1 MFGGSHGRARR
12 PIIAYGS
19 PVRIY
24 PGSLNQTDQEKKNV
38 KTSPMLYA
46 AAAVAALAFA
56 SATVTMSVSTPAIA
70 QAAQDD
76 TIATTNGNL
85 VIHPV
90 HHAGVVFTWNG
101 KRIVADPTNFPPDEK
116 SGAAAFRGA
125 APPDLILIT
134 HEHGDHFSVPTLT
147 ELVGPNTIIVAPQ
160 SVYGML
166 PPALQMKA
174 KAMKN
179 GDKQT
184 YAGVAI
190 EAVPEYNTTPDRL
203 MFHPKGRDNGYVMNL
218 GGKRVYLAG
227 DTEETP
233 ELKALPN
240 IDVAFVPM
248 NLPYTMTEDAAAT
261 WVKDFKPKIVY
272 PYHYGMSDVNKFK
285 TLVGSAS
292 DVRLRK
298 WY

>member
-1 MFGGSHGRARR
+1 M
-12 PIIAYGS
+12 
-19 PVRIY
+19 
-24 PGSLNQTDQEKKNV
+24 
-38 KTSPMLYA
+38 KTSHFLY
-46 AAAVAALAFA
+46 AAVAAAALTLA
-56 SATVTMSVSTPAIA
+56 SATVTLTTPA
-70 QAAQDD
+70 AAQDD
-76 TIATTNGNL
+76 SIATTNGNL

-90 HHAGVVFTWNG
+90 HHAGVVLSWNG
-101 KRIVADPTNFPPDEK
+101 KRIVADPTNFPPDNN

-125 APPDLILIT
+125 AAPDLILIT

-147 ELVGPNTIIVAPQ
+147 ELAGPNTVIVAPQ
-160 SVYGML
+160 SVFGMM
-166 PPALQMKA
+166 PPALQA
-174 KAMKN
+174 KTKVMKN

-190 EAVPEYNTTPDRL
+190 EAVPEYNVTADRL
-203 MFHPKGRDNGYVMNL
+203 MFHPKGRDNGYVLSL

-233 ELKALPN
+233 ELKNLPN

-285 TLVGSAS
+285 TAVGSAS

>member
-1 MFGGSHGRARR
+1 M
-12 PIIAYGS
+12 
-19 PVRIY
+19 
-24 PGSLNQTDQEKKNV
+24 
-38 KTSPMLYA
+38 KTSHMFYA
-46 AAAVAALAFA
+46 AAAVAALALA
-56 SATVTMSVSTPAIA
+56 SATVTVSVSTPAIA

-147 ELVGPNTIIVAPQ
+147 ELTGPNTIIVAPQ

-166 PPALQMKA
+166 PPALQMKT
-174 KAMKN
+174 KVMKN

-184 YAGVAI
+184 FAGVAI
-190 EAVPEYNTTPDRL
+190 DAVPEYNTTPDRM
-203 MFHPKGRDNGYVMNL
+203 MFHPKGRDNGYVLNL

-233 ELKALPN
+233 ELKTLAN

-248 NLPYTMTEDAAAT
+248 NLPYTMTEEAAAT

>member
-1 MFGGSHGRARR
+1 M
-12 PIIAYGS
+12 
-19 PVRIY
+19 
-24 PGSLNQTDQEKKNV
+24 
-38 KTSPMLYA
+38 KTTHFLY
-46 AAAVAALAFA
+46 AAVAAAALALA
-56 SATVTMSVSTPAIA
+56 SATVTLPTPA
-70 QAAQDD
+70 AAQDD
-76 TIATTNGNL
+76 SIATTNGNL

-101 KRIVADPTNFPPDEK
+101 KRIVADPTNFPPDAN

-134 HEHGDHFSVPTLT
+134 HQHGDHFSVPTLT
-147 ELVGPNTIIVAPQ
+147 ELVGPATIIVAPQ

-166 PPALQMKA
+166 PPALQMKT
-174 KAMKN
+174 KVMKN

-190 EAVPEYNTTPDRL
+190 EAVPEYNVTPDRL

-227 DTEETP
+227 DTEETRAE
-233 ELKALPN
+233 ELLAN

-285 TLVGSAS
+285 TAVGSAS

>member
-1 MFGGSHGRARR
+1 VDPAA
-12 PIIAYGS
+12 PAE
-19 PVRIY
+19 P
-24 PGSLNQTDQEKKNV
+24 TDQEKNV
-38 KTSPMLYA
+38 KTSHFLY
-46 AAAVAALAFA
+46 AAVAAAALTLA
-56 SATVTMSVSTPAIA
+56 SATVTLTTPA
-70 QAAQDD
+70 AAQDD
-76 TIATTNGNL
+76 SIATTNGNL

-90 HHAGVVFTWNG
+90 HHAGVVLSWNG
-101 KRIVADPTNFPPDEK
+101 KRIVADPTNFPPDNN

-125 APPDLILIT
+125 AAPDLILIT

-147 ELVGPNTIIVAPQ
+147 ELAGPNTVIVAPQ
-160 SVYGML
+160 SVFGMM
-166 PPALQMKA
+166 PPALQA
-174 KAMKN
+174 KTKVMKN

-190 EAVPEYNTTPDRL
+190 EAVPEYNVTADRL
-203 MFHPKGRDNGYVMNL
+203 MFHPKGRDNGYVLSL

-233 ELKALPN
+233 ELKNLPN

-285 TLVGSAS
+285 TAVGSAS